1 MSKSKMIQPLEA
13 VSERT
18 LALYRRVS
26 TDKQADEGYSL
37 DVQMEKLQ
45 AYAKTL
51 SNVRE
56 VRDYMDDG
64 YSGSSLDRPGIQ
76 RLIQDIEA
84 GEITHVIVVKLDRLS
99 RSQKDTLHLIEDV
112 MIPANVAFISI
123 LESFN
128 TDTAFGR
135 AMVGIL
141 SVFAQLERENIFER
155 TRGGMQKRVE
165 KGYWPGG
172 GRTPFGYDYDPSK
185 GILIPNEQAD
195 MVRCIYDRYL
205 AGESMQTIADRL
217 DLKYEK
223 LVYNIITRKSNAG
236 YVVYKG
242 EEYKGLH
249 EPIVSLDTYDRAMG
263 LLAER
268 SAAKLV
274 TRTGHLLT
282 GLCRCGTCGAKM
294 RYMKWGKAGYKLVC
308 YSQQRSKQYLVRDP
322 NCDGPSPFAEDVE
335 EGVVQ
340 TLFTVSQEKLE
351 HARKA
356 VESGSLTEVLQ
367 EQLRKAE
374 AKLRRLYGLYGDSGD
389 SYLLEAVKS
398 ARGDIDRLNA
408 AIEEENTKG
417 SAAQTAMSAYER
429 LEGIQDAWP
438 YMSVQEQ
445 RVILASVVESITIS
459 ADYTDVKLK
468 FGLSA

>member
-1 MSKSKMIQPLEA
+1 MRKSKMFKPLEA
-13 VSERT
+13 VSDLT

-37 DVQMEKLQ
+37 DVQLEKLQ
-45 AYAKTL
+45 AYSKTF

-64 YSGSSLDRPGIQ
+64 FSGSTLDRPGMR
-76 RLIQDIEA
+76 RLIQDIES

-99 RSQKDTLHLIEDV
+99 RSQKDTLHLIEDI
-112 MIPANVAFISI
+112 MLPANVAFISI

-165 KGYWPGG
+165 KGRWPGG
-172 GRTPFGYDYDPSK
+172 GRTPYGYDYDPAK
-185 GILIPNEQAD
+185 GILVPNERAEA
-195 MVRCIYDRYL
+195 VRYIYDRYL
-205 AGESMQTIADRL
+205 AGESMQTIADSL

-236 YVVYKG
+236 YIVYKG

-249 EPIVSLDTYDRAMG
+249 EPIISLETYNRAME

-274 TRTGHLLT
+274 TRTSHLLT
-282 GLCRCGTCGAKM
+282 GLCRCGVCGAKM

-322 NCDGPSPFAEDVE
+322 NCNGPAPFAEDIE
-335 EGVVQ
+335 SGVVQ
-340 TLFTVSQEKLE
+340 ALFAVSQEKLE
-351 HARKA
+351 DARKS
-356 VESGSLTEVLQ
+356 VESGSLMELLQ
-367 EQLRKAE
+367 EQFRKAE

-389 SYLLEAVKS
+389 ACLLEAIKD
-398 ARGDIDRLNA
+398 AKEDIDRLST
-408 AIEEENTKG
+408 AISAERTKG
-417 SAAQTAMSAYER
+417 SSTQAAMSIYQR

-445 RVILASVVESITIS
+445 RIILASVVESVTIS
-459 ADYTDVKLK
+459 DGCTDIKLK

>member
-1 MSKSKMIQPLEA
+1 MSKSKMFKPLEA
-13 VSERT
+13 AGELT

-37 DVQMEKLQ
+37 DIQKEKLQ
-45 AYAKTL
+45 AYSKTF
-51 SNVRE
+51 SCVRE
-56 VRDYMDDG
+56 IRDYMDDG
-64 YSGSSLDRPGIQ
+64 FSGSTLERPGMQ

-135 AMVGIL
+135 AMIGIL

-172 GRTPFGYDYDPSK
+172 GRTPYGYDYDPIK
-185 GILIPNEQAD
+185 GILVPNRQAE
-195 MVRCIYDRYL
+195 MVRYIYDRYL

-236 YVVYKG
+236 YIVYKG
-242 EEYKGLH
+242 EEYQGLH
-249 EPIVSLDTYDRAMG
+249 EPIVSLETYDRAME

-274 TRTGHLLT
+274 TKTSHLLT
-282 GLCRCGTCGAKM
+282 GLCRCGVCGAKM
-294 RYMKWGKAGYKLVC
+294 RYMKWGKAGYRLVC
-308 YSQQRSKQYLVRDP
+308 YSQQRSKRYLVRDP
-322 NCDGPSPFAEDVE
+322 NCDGPAPFAEEVE

-340 TLFTVSQEKLE
+340 TLFAVSQERLE
-351 HARKA
+351 GARKS
-356 VESGSLTEVLQ
+356 VESGSLMEMLQ

-374 AKLRRLYGLYGDSGD
+374 AKLRRLYELYGDGGD
-389 SYLLEAVKS
+389 TCLLEAITAAKKDV
-398 ARGDIDRLNA
+398 DRLNGSINRERDKGASTQA
-408 AIEEENTKG
+408 AMNVY
-417 SAAQTAMSAYER
+417 QR

-438 YMSVQEQ
+438 FMSVQEQ
-445 RVILASVVESITIS
+445 RVILASVVENVTIS
-459 ADYTDVKLK
+459 DGYTDVKLK

>member
-1 MSKSKMIQPLEA
+1 MSRSKMFQPLEA
-13 VSERT
+13 ASELT

-37 DVQMEKLQ
+37 DVQAEKLQ
-45 AYAKTL
+45 AYAKTF

-64 YSGSSLDRPGIQ
+64 YSGSSLDRPGIG
-76 RLIQDIEA
+76 RLMKDIQA

-123 LESFN
+123 MESFN

-172 GRTPFGYDYDPSK
+172 GRTPYGYDYDPVK
-185 GILIPNEQAD
+185 GILVPNEQAE
-195 MVRCIYDRYL
+195 MVRYIYDRYL
-205 AGESMQTIADRL
+205 AGVSMQAIADSL

-236 YVVYKG
+236 YIVYRG

-249 EPIVSLDTYDRAMG
+249 EPIVSLDTYNRAIE

-274 TRTGHLLT
+274 TKTSHLLT
-282 GLCRCGTCGAKM
+282 GLCRCGVCGARM

-308 YSQQRSKQYLVRDP
+308 YSQQRSKKYLVRDP

-335 EGVVQ
+335 EGVVN
-340 TLFTVSQEKLE
+340 TLFAVSEEKLE
-351 HARKA
+351 NARKS
-356 VESGSLTEVLQ
+356 VESGSVTGMLQ
-367 EQLRKAE
+367 EQFKRAE
-374 AKLRRLYGLYGDSGD
+374 AKLRRLYSLYGDSGD
-389 SYLLEAVKS
+389 ACLLDAIHD
-398 ARGDIDRLNA
+398 AREDIDRLNEA
-408 AIEEENTKG
+408 LSQERAKG
-417 SAAQTAMSAYER
+417 ASTRSAMRAYEK

-438 YMSVQEQ
+438 YMSVQER
-445 RVILASVVESITIS
+445 RVVLTSVVESITIS
-459 ADYTDVKLK
+459 DDYTDVKLK

>member
-1 MSKSKMIQPLEA
+1 MSRSKMFQPLEA
-13 VSERT
+13 ASELT

-37 DVQMEKLQ
+37 DVQAEKLQ
-45 AYAKTL
+45 AYAKTF

-64 YSGSSLDRPGIQ
+64 YSGSSLDRPGIG
-76 RLIQDIEA
+76 RLMKDIQA

-112 MIPANVAFISI
+112 MIPANVVFISI
-123 LESFN
+123 MESFN

-172 GRTPFGYDYDPSK
+172 GRTPYGYDYDPVK
-185 GILIPNEQAD
+185 GILIPNEQAE
-195 MVRCIYDRYL
+195 MVRYIYDRYL
-205 AGESMQTIADRL
+205 AGVSMQAIADSL

-236 YVVYKG
+236 YIVYRG

-249 EPIVSLDTYDRAMG
+249 EPIVSLDTYNRAIE

-274 TRTGHLLT
+274 TKTSHLLT
-282 GLCRCGTCGAKM
+282 GLCRCGACGARM
-294 RYMKWGKAGYKLVC
+294 RYMKWGKAGYKLIC
-308 YSQQRSKQYLVRDP
+308 YSQQRSKKYLVRDP

-335 EGVVQ
+335 EGVVN
-340 TLFTVSQEKLE
+340 TLFAVSKEKLE
-351 HARKA
+351 NARKS
-356 VESGSLTEVLQ
+356 VESGSVTGMLQ
-367 EQLRKAE
+367 EQLKRAE
-374 AKLRRLYGLYGDSGD
+374 AKLRRLYSLYGDSGD
-389 SYLLEAVKS
+389 ACLLDAIHD
-398 ARGDIDRLNA
+398 AREDIDRLNGA
-408 AIEEENTKG
+408 LSQERVKG
-417 SAAQTAMSAYER
+417 ASTRSAMRAYEK

-438 YMSVQEQ
+438 YMSVQER
-445 RVILASVVESITIS
+445 RVVLTSVVESITIS
-459 ADYTDVKLK
+459 DDYTDVKLK

>member
-1 MSKSKMIQPLEA
+1 MSKSKMLKPVEVTSNI
-13 VSERT
+13 V

-37 DVQMEKLQ
+37 DVQMEKLR

-51 SNVRE
+51 SNVKQVRE
-56 VRDYMDDG
+56 YTDDG
-64 YSGSSLDRPGIQ
+64 YSGSSLDRPGMKQMIE
-76 RLIQDIEA
+76 DIEA
-84 GEITHVIVVKLDRLS
+84 GSITHVVVVKLDRLS

-123 LESFN
+123 MESFN
-128 TDTAFGR
+128 TDTPFGR

-172 GRTPFGYDYDPSK
+172 GRTPYGYDYDPAQ
-185 GILIPNEQAD
+185 GILVPNEQAE
-195 MVRCIYDRYL
+195 MVRHIYDRYL
-205 AGESMQTIADRL
+205 AGAGMQAIADEL
-217 DLKYEK
+217 DLKYERV
-223 LVYNIITRKSNAG
+223 VYNILTRKSNAG
-236 YVVYKG
+236 YIVYNG
-242 EEYKGLH
+242 EEYRGLH
-249 EPIVSLDTYDRAMG
+249 EPIISMETYTQAMQ

-274 TRTGHLLT
+274 TKTDHLLT
-282 GLCRCGTCGAKM
+282 GFCYCGKCGARM

-322 NCDGPSPFAEDVE
+322 DCDVPAPFAEDVE
-335 EGVVQ
+335 AGVIQ
-340 TLFTVSQEKLE
+340 TLFAVSREKL
-351 HARKA
+351 AGAKKS
-356 VESGSLTEVLQ
+356 VQSDSVSDMLQ
-367 EQLRKAE
+367 MQRSKAE

-389 SYLLEAVKS
+389 PYLLEAINGTK
-398 ARGDIDRLNA
+398 ADLERINA
-408 AIEEENTKG
+408 SLADECSKEQAVRTVL
-417 SAAQTAMSAYER
+417 STCRR

-438 YMSVQEQ
+438 QMSVQEK
-445 RVILASVVESITIS
+445 RTVLASVIDRIIIS